1 MSEYDDHLKASRA
14 KNAAELKSN
23 PVWQE
28 GWTLIRA
35 TIVDKMQKVKAKDVE
50 EILELKRTL
59 DNLNR
64 LERTFDR
71 FIDDGKMVEQKRNR
85 LNPFKT

>member
-1 MSEYDDHLKASRA
+1 MSNQDEQARYNRSKY
-14 KNAAELKSN
+14 AAQIKEN
-23 PVWQE
+23 RVWQE

-35 TIVDKMQKVKAKDVE
+35 TIVDKMQKVKASDVE
-50 EILELKRTL
+50 EIMELKRTL

-71 FIDDGKMVEQKRNR
+71 FIEDGKLIEKKRSGL
-85 LNPFKT
+85 LNFRN